1 MRTWRVACLLI
12 GIVALLVAALP
23 AGSALAA
30 WLPGSP
36 DLRGRILFLTGM
48 ILAVAAIWGRGGG

>member
-12 GIVALLVAALP
+12 GILALLVAALP

-36 DLRGRILFLTGM
+36 EVRGRLLFLAGM
-48 ILAVAAIWGRGGG
+48 ILAVAAVWGRGPG